1 MKKTLSLILALTF
14 VLVAML
20 GIIPTAEEAAAPAGS
35 IEISQANVQF
45 GNSVYLLIAVDYT
58 DAYATAEEAKA
69 NITISVDGKILT
81 PDDSVEAPE
90 GTVGFKYTDLGAKN
104 MGDVLEIK
112 AYNGDVCQD
121 TTTYS
126 ILEYAIKTKATK
138 ANETYLM
145 EVVDAMIEFGA
156 SAQAAFEYAGDYDL
170 TGEYSLIVA
179 NGAEVKKQI
188 VAVGESVTLTPS
200 AAVGADAYLCNAEFD
215 IISSTFEAEAGYQR
229 YYYLA
234 SDRATGLSLNLNWYT
249 GDKVETYFN
258 YKALTGGDT
267 HQNLKEFNVAST
279 IGTKTVTVTPHK
291 STKADWQVSGGTAT
305 ANLLTVKDG
314 AVTKVY
320 EHGYRYVEPGI
331 LYISTNAPD
340 KKVDKDNVNAYGAT
354 KDTTYTSIVDNV
366 STAGYNFNNQTT
378 KMPDVVDADG
388 VFTVTFT
395 LKLGT
400 GQFFE
405 APRLRGTKIAKANA
419 PTGKDTDTYFYLW
432 QKLSPEGQ
440 PTNSGVSV
448 SGSKDHY
455 IQLSKDEWTTFHIVI
470 DSKANTLYLYDV
482 NGTLVDMK
490 ADYLN
495 NANFISKD
503 GTIDFSTPE
512 KFMTST
518 ATYWNWYIGP
528 SASGGIQKII
538 FTKGNIFN

>member
-1 MKKTLSLILALTF
+1 MLSL

-20 GIIPTAEEAAAPAGS
+20 GVIPTAEEAAAPAGS
-35 IEISQANVQF
+35 IEITQANVEF
-45 GNSVYLLIAVDYT
+45 GSTVYLLVAVDYT
-58 DAYATAEEAKA
+58 DAYASLDEAKA
-69 NITISVDGKILT
+69 NITISIDGKVLT
-81 PDDSVEAPE
+81 PDESVEAPE

-112 AYNGDVCQD
+112 AYNGETEADSI
-121 TTTYS
+121 TYS
-126 ILEYAIKTKATK
+126 ILEYSIKAKAT
-138 ANETYLM
+138 NSDDEYLM

-156 SAQAAFEYAGDYDL
+156 AAQAAFEYAGDYDL
-170 TGEYSLIVA
+170 SGEYSLIVA

-234 SDRATGLSLNLNWYT
+234 SSRATDLSLNLNWYT

-258 YKALTGGDT
+258 YKALTGDDT

-279 IGTKTVTVTPHK
+279 IGTKTATVTPHK
-291 STKADWQVSGGTAT
+291 STKANWQVSGGTAT
-305 ANLLTVKDG
+305 GNLLTVSSNN
-314 AVTKVY
+314 VTKVY
-320 EHGYRYVEPGI
+320 DHGYRYVEPGI
-331 LYISTNAPD
+331 LYINTNIAD
-340 KKVDKDNVNAYGAT
+340 KSVDKDNINAYGAANS
-354 KDTTYTSIVDNV
+354 KTYTSIVDNV
-366 STAGYNFNNQTT
+366 SAAGYNFNNQTT
-378 KMPDVVDADG
+378 KMPNVVDADG
-388 VFTVTFT
+388 VCTVTFT

-419 PTGKDTDTYFYLW
+419 QNGKDTDTYFYLW
-432 QKLSPEGQ
+432 QKLSPAGQ
-440 PTNSGVSV
+440 PNNSGVSV
-448 SGSKDHY
+448 SGSTEHY
-455 IQLSKDEWTTFHIVI
+455 IQLSKTEWTTFHIVI

-495 NANFISKD
+495 NTNFISKN

-512 KFMTST
+512 KFMTSN

-528 SASGGIQKII
+528 SVSGGIQKII